1 MCLSSGA
8 GAIGRTRKRKR
19 EQTSTTITPIL
30 TARAI
35 PTEVQQHFFGGQDES
50 HPREGK
56 MSRPEADPIQLPDGP
71 LQALARAELLLLRL
85 SAQLELARLAFD
97 GADEAARDYALT
109 HASELTRQLREAFNL
124 AISGYEHEVVG
135 AARKLES
142 PL

>member
-1 MCLSSGA
+1 
-8 GAIGRTRKRKR
+8 
-19 EQTSTTITPIL
+19 
-30 TARAI
+30 
-35 PTEVQQHFFGGQDES
+35 
-50 HPREGK
+50 
-56 MSRPEADPIQLPDGP
+56 MSRPEADPIQLPNGP

-97 GADEAARDYALT
+97 GADEAARDYSLT

>member
-1 MCLSSGA
+1 
-8 GAIGRTRKRKR
+8 
-19 EQTSTTITPIL
+19 
-30 TARAI
+30 
-35 PTEVQQHFFGGQDES
+35 
-50 HPREGK
+50 

-97 GADEAARDYALT
+97 SADEAARDYALT

-135 AARKLES
+135 AASKLEG
-142 PL
+142 PLWEIARDHSDVLAIAAKVIYRNFEKDRKASIWKVGLCLIGSFLWPEKSFLQF